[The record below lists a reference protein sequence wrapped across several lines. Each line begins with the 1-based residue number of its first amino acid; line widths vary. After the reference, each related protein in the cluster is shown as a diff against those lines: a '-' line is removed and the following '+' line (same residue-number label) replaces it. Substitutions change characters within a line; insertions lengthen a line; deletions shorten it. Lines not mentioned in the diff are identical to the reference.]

1 MSYEDLEEARAK
13 RTEKEAV
20 RAANGKSNRGKK
32 HKSSTLEADE
42 ATADK
47 GKRSQKRKRP
57 LPEPEALELTAKVAR
72 ISKAQI
78 TEEKI
83 VPKTMESSSSADVLA
98 EDTADEI
105 AVREQSQCTDSL
117 A

>member
-13 RTEKEAV
+13 RTEKEAARV
-20 RAANGKSNRGKK
+20 AKGKSNRGQY
-32 HKSSTLEADE
+32 KSSAPEADE

-57 LPEPEALELTAKVAR
+57 LPGPEAPELTAKVAR
-72 ISKAQI
+72 ISKAQV